1 MVISNWIGFWIGFT
15 LTIATVSMVRAF
27 PPSKTIQ
34 HHGGTSK
41 RSISNLTYEDEY
53 MGKYVYGAAAE
64 EGTNAQVESREEIC
78 RMEADPGQCRA
89 YFAYT
94 YWYHDAESGECK
106 EFIYGGCGGNK
117 NQGTGA
123 RQSNMPFQCHV
134 RTPLNRVSFKA
145 GKII

>member
-1 MVISNWIGFWIGFT
+1 MVISNWIGFT

-41 RSISNLTYEDEY
+41 RPISNLTYEDEY

-64 EGTNAQVESREEIC
+64 EGTNAQLESREEIC
-78 RMEADPGQCRA
+78 RMEADSGQRPCRA
-89 YFAYT
+89 YLGPV
-94 YWYHDAESGECK
+94 WYHDAESGECK

-117 NQGTGA
+117 NKGT
-123 RQSNMPFQCHV
+123 
-134 RTPLNRVSFKA
+134 
-145 GKII
+145 